1 MLTYKLVSVADCE
14 EQLLAT
20 CFAISAPTAF
30 SRTHI
35 CHYPNLKHQAHVSH
49 QQPGRNPCGF
59 SSSVAG
65 DGLTG
70 VIAVT
75 RSRPVRRQP
84 TFQCRCSFVAHERPP
99 RERRTNQAR
108 LKDFLYYSYLIVSDF
123 SSPNSVKKAICL
135 DPTSLHQ
142 PRKLSRRCLS
152 NMYVSHSLCS
162 RIPIPGL
169 NPPLSCSNNWQDESL
184 YPRTYNSYP

>member
-1 MLTYKLVSVADCE
+1 MADCE
-14 EQLLAT
+14 EQLFAT

-84 TFQCRCSFVAHERPP
+84 TFQCRCSFVAHEKPQ

-108 LKDFLYYSYLIVSDF
+108 LKDFLYYSYLIVSDY
-123 SSPNSVKKAICL
+123 SSPNSVKKATCL
-135 DPTSLHQ
+135 DANKPASDSQTVQSLFEQYVRLPLTLFQNTDTRLKPTTFL
-142 PRKLSRRCLS
+142 
-152 NMYVSHSLCS
+152 
-162 RIPIPGL
+162 
-169 NPPLSCSNNWQDESL
+169 
-184 YPRTYNSYP
+184 